1 MGLNVPVKVQGHDP
15 DGQTWEE
22 MSTTEDA
29 SHGGA
34 SFALR
39 HAHGVGQVLLL
50 SLPLPRRFRHYDLT
64 TDSYRTYALVR
75 STRAVEDKPAVAG
88 VMFLGRTP
96 PKGFEQIPGGRF
108 LLRTDAPSA
117 GGARGERR
125 RNERM
130 ALYVNLRLQRAGG
143 QPAEEQTV
151 TENLGRGGA
160 RVLTTLRV
168 VRGETL
174 VVSDLARKA
183 SAEAVVRNL
192 YVGPDHVT
200 RLNLHFPDRAA
211 FERMLAAAGAP
222 PIPNGEDK

>member
-1 MGLNVPVKVQGHDP
+1 
-15 DGQTWEE
+15 
-22 MSTTEDA
+22 
-29 SHGGA
+29 
-34 SFALR
+34 
-39 HAHGVGQVLLL
+39 
-50 SLPLPRRFRHYDLT
+50 
-64 TDSYRTYALVR
+64 
-75 STRAVEDKPAVAG
+75 
-88 VMFLGRTP
+88 
-96 PKGFEQIPGGRF
+96 
-108 LLRTDAPSA
+108 
-117 GGARGERR
+117 
-125 RNERM
+125 
-130 ALYVNLRLQRAGG
+130 
-143 QPAEEQTV
+143 V